1 MQSYFEARTAQRNST
16 LDTDQPGTRHI
27 QNLIRR
33 KAPVTIEIGAG
44 RQLEGVIRWQDLQ
57 FLALD
62 TGGDQ
67 PLTLVNRHALILLR
81 EQG

>member
-1 MQSYFEARTAQRNST
+1 MQSFFEARTANRIAT

-33 KAPVTIEIGAG
+33 QATVIIELGAG
-44 RQLEGVIRWQDLQ
+44 RQLEGVIRWQDLHY
-57 FLALD
+57 LALA
-62 TGGDQ
+62 TGADH
-67 PLTLVNRHALILLR
+67 PLILINRDAVILLR

>member
-1 MQSYFEARTAQRNST
+1 MQSYFDARTANLQPT
-16 LDTDQPGTRHI
+16 LDTDQPSTRLI

-33 KAPVTIEIGAG
+33 KAAVTLEVGNG
-44 RQLEGVIRWQDLQ
+44 QQLEGVIRWQDLH

-62 TGGDQ
+62 AGGEH
-67 PLTLVNRHALILLR
+67 PLTLVNRDAVILLR